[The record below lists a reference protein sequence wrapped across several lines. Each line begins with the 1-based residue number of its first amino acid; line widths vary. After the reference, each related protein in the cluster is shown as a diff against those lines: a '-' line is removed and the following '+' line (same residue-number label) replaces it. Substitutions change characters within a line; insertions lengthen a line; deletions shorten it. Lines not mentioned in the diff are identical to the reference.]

1 MEVVDSLLKS
11 NVDCFNITFHSAFIN
26 IAQIEQKRMSS
37 PGYLSASSAALQTF
51 FIFIKNCFSKFSSVI
66 FPRFLVKTGT
76 QKTSPMCMLER
87 RAVL

>member
-26 IAQIEQKRMSS
+26 IAQIEQKRMSW
-37 PGYLSASSAALQTF
+37 PGYLSASSAAFQT

-66 FPRFLVKTGT
+66 FLRFLVKTGT
-76 QKTSPMCMLER
+76 
-87 RAVL
+87 